1 MVRPSSRG
9 GVPVFSRPSGKPRR
23 IRVSDSFTAGASPT
37 RPAGIFCSPQWIRPA
52 EEGAGGQDHGPAS
65 DPLAPVGDDGGDPAV
80 AVDLDVVDPGGQDL
94 EVRLLGQQGLDRL
107 AIELAVGLGAG
118 AADGRALGK
127 IEHPELDAA
136 AVDRPGH
143 DAVEGVDL
151 PHQMAL
157 GEAAD
162 GGIAGH
168 FADLGR
174 IVGHQQGPGAEARS
188 RSGRFGPRV
197 TAADHHDIV
206 SPCSACHFVQMFH
219 VKHRL
224 LADAEF
230 LEDEVQDLFH
240 VHPARDPPD
249 RPHRQPQ
256 ILGLQ
261 LQLARHPGP
270 VQRRLRLLDRR
281 PVARP
286 GQNLGRRAIAP
297 LARTAISATSA
308 SSPSPVLQDN
318 FSAARPST
326 ATGSGSRKRSA
337 LFTTQMA

>member
-1 MVRPSSRG
+1 MDQAP
-9 GVPVFSRPSGKPRR
+9 
-23 IRVSDSFTAGASPT
+23 
-37 RPAGIFCSPQWIRPA
+37 
-52 EEGAGGQDHGPAS
+52 EEGAGGQDHGAAS
-65 DPLAPVGDDGGDPAV
+65 DPLAPVRDDGGDPAMG
-80 AVDLDVVDPGGQDL
+80 VDLDVVDPGGQDL

-151 PHQMAL
+151 AHQVAL

-188 RSGRFGPRV
+188 RRGRFGPRV

-206 SPCSACHFVQMFH
+206 SPCFCLPF
-219 VKHRL
+219 
-224 LADAEF
+224 
-230 LEDEVQDLFH
+230 
-240 VHPARDPPD
+240 
-249 RPHRQPQ
+249 RPNVSRE
-256 ILGLQ
+256 
-261 LQLARHPGP
+261 
-270 VQRRLRLLDRR
+270 
-281 PVARP
+281 
-286 GQNLGRRAIAP
+286 
-297 LARTAISATSA
+297 TSATCRCRI
-308 SSPSPVLQDN
+308 P
-318 FSAARPST
+318 
-326 ATGSGSRKRSA
+326 
-337 LFTTQMA
+337 